1 MKEKNRS
8 DINNTKDLFPN
19 HRSQLT
25 FSFAACVLGSSYRK
39 PDLFLQNSV
48 RVICRSFEENGR
60 SSMKQKVVKAS
71 CTRFKQVLKDQ
82 QFTQVDFEVEY
93 DRSSNNSS
101 PDNVEVVLPTVSQ
114 TPEKI
119 ETVFD

>member
-1 MKEKNRS
+1 M
-8 DINNTKDLFPN
+8 
-19 HRSQLT
+19 
-25 FSFAACVLGSSYRK
+25 
-39 PDLFLQNSV
+39 FLQNSV